1 MTQPLVTL
9 TGESLGWGGQLAL
22 HDVSLQIAPGER
34 IAILGRS
41 GAGKSTLLTA
51 LHDRAQVRL
60 ALVPQDH
67 GLIGALSVFHNVW
80 MGVLDDHGTARNLR
94 TLIWPNAHERGR
106 VAQVLAVVGLDDLG
120 RRPVSQLSGGQ
131 RQRVALARALLRGGA
146 LVLGDEPVT
155 ALDPEQGAA
164 LLNHLL
170 GAFPTSVL
178 VLHDVDQALRVA
190 TRIIGLRQGRV
201 AVDAP
206 ASDLSA
212 DDLLQL
218 YR

>member
-22 HDVSLQIAPGER
+22 RDVSLQIAKGER

-67 GLIGALSVFHNVW
+67 GLTGPLSVFHNVW

-94 TLIWPNAHERGR
+94 TLIWPRADERAA
-106 VAQVLAVVGLDDLG
+106 VAKVLDIVGLDGLG
-120 RRPVSQLSGGQ
+120 RRAVSQLSGGQ

-146 LVLGDEPVT
+146 LVLADEPVT

-164 LLNHLL
+164 LLDHLL
-170 GAFPTSVL
+170 GAFSTSVL

-190 TRIIGLRQGRV
+190 TRIIGLRQGQV

>member
-22 HDVSLQIAPGER
+22 RDVSLQIAKGER

-67 GLIGALSVFHNVW
+67 GLIGPLSVFHNVW

-94 TLIWPNAHERGR
+94 TLIWPRADERAT
-106 VAQVLAVVGLDDLG
+106 VAKVLDIVGLDGLG
-120 RRPVSQLSGGQ
+120 RRAVSQLSGGQ
-131 RQRVALARALLRGGA
+131 RQRVALARAMLRGGA
-146 LVLGDEPVT
+146 LVLADEPVT

-164 LLNHLL
+164 LLDHLL
-170 GAFPTSVL
+170 GAFSTCVL

>member
-1 MTQPLVTL
+1 
-9 TGESLGWGGQLAL
+9 
-22 HDVSLQIAPGER
+22 LQIAQGER
-34 IAILGRS
+34 VAILGRS

-94 TLIWPNAHERGR
+94 TLIWPNADERGR

-120 RRPVSQLSGGQ
+120 RRLVSQLSGGQ
-131 RQRVALARALLRGGA
+131 RQRVALARALLRGGS

-164 LLNHLL
+164 LLDHLL
-170 GAFPTSVL
+170 EAFPTSVL